1 MKKILFIIIAL
12 LLIVQPNFGA
22 KKDKHS
28 KKKVTQNIQLFDSEA
43 QYRSNANTLIEAV
56 CERIAGNI
64 VQAQSTLQKL
74 ISDNPKYDLAHF
86 EYAKILLMQNKTT
99 EAISELTIA
108 INLNDSNDWFKV
120 LLAECYDKISQYDKS
135 ETLWKILAEHHSDNV
150 EYFYK
155 YALSLIYQNKLKE
168 AVVAYNKIESLMGVN
183 EDISNAKRNI
193 WIHLNKIDKA
203 VEEMEKLAA
212 AYPTEAQY
220 QINIAD
226 FYISKNLP
234 EKALPYLKKAYNINP
249 NNAHINVSLYN
260 YYVSSKNDE
269 KAGEYLKRAFESPEL
284 NIDEKIR
291 ILMRYYND
299 KQNKDFAF
307 ELIDKLIIAHPN
319 DAKTWSIYADFLNIN
334 NRLKEAKE
342 AFEKVHS
349 IDNSKYA
356 TWQQYLSILLQLGLY
371 NEAYQQS
378 ETAISLF
385 PTQPAPYMARGISAI
400 AIGEPESA
408 LPSLQEGLSFT
419 ANSEQIAEF
428 NFFIGKSY
436 AYLDKIDSAFL
447 FYDVA
452 VRKSPKNAMYLNEY
466 SYELAEKETNL
477 QFALELAKQANE
489 LEKNNPYYLDTYAW
503 ILYKQKDYINAKI
516 WIEKAINCGGNN
528 DIEIMEH
535 YAHILEQLGEN
546 NLLKDCYQHIN
557 YLKSQQYEK

>member
-1 MKKILFIIIAL
+1 M
-12 LLIVQPNFGA
+12 
-22 KKDKHS
+22 
-28 KKKVTQNIQLFDSEA
+28 
-43 QYRSNANTLIEAV
+43 
-56 CERIAGNI
+56 
-64 VQAQSTLQKL
+64 
-74 ISDNPKYDLAHF
+74 
-86 EYAKILLMQNKTT
+86 
-99 EAISELTIA
+99 
-108 INLNDSNDWFKV
+108 
-120 LLAECYDKISQYDKS
+120 
-135 ETLWKILAEHHSDNV
+135 
-150 EYFYK
+150 
-155 YALSLIYQNKLKE
+155 KE

-428 NFFIGKSY
+428 NFF
-436 AYLDKIDSAFL
+436 
-447 FYDVA
+447 
-452 VRKSPKNAMYLNEY
+452 
-466 SYELAEKETNL
+466 
-477 QFALELAKQANE
+477 
-489 LEKNNPYYLDTYAW
+489 
-503 ILYKQKDYINAKI
+503 
-516 WIEKAINCGGNN
+516 
-528 DIEIMEH
+528 
-535 YAHILEQLGEN
+535 
-546 NLLKDCYQHIN
+546 N
-557 YLKSQQYEK
+557 YW